1 MRVEE
6 MSDGDVLMT
15 SADEPM
21 PISHTYEAADLD
33 GVNALL
39 KAGELFDDR
48 RS

>member
-6 MSDGDVLMT
+6 TSDGDVFMT
-15 SADEPM
+15 SADEP
-21 PISHTYEAADLD
+21 ISIPHTYEATGLD

>member
-1 MRVEE
+1 

-15 SADEPM
+15 SADEQ
-21 PISHTYEAADLD
+21 ISIPHTYEAAGLD

-39 KAGELFDDR
+39 KAGELVDDR

>member
-6 MSDGDVLMT
+6 TSDGDVIMT
-15 SADEPM
+15 SADEP
-21 PISHTYEAADLD
+21 ISISRTYEATGLD

-39 KAGELFDDR
+39 KAGELVDDR

>member
-6 MSDGDVLMT
+6 TSDGDVIMT
-15 SADEPM
+15 SADEPL
-21 PISHTYEAADLD
+21 SSYHTYDATGLD

-48 RS
+48 

>member
-6 MSDGDVLMT
+6 TSDGDVIMT
-15 SADEPM
+15 SADEPLF
-21 PISHTYEAADLD
+21 SCHTNEATGFD

-48 RS
+48 